1 MTRKK
6 IVLAV
11 AVAAGLLAST
21 AGAAALNPGAIAS
34 SLASSVNHVWLD
46 CNEKGHC

>member
-11 AVAAGLLAST
+11 AVAGLLAST

-34 SLASSVNHVWLD
+34 SLASSVDQVWLD